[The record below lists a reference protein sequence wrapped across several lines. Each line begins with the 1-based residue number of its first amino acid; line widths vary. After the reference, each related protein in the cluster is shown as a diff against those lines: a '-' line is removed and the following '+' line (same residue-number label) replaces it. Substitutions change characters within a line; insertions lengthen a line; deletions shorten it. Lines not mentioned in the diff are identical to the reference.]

1 MEVLGSA
8 VARAALGA
16 SRAAGW
22 VLGAVLAVG
31 LSACGGVPDEYASTG
46 ASLQLTSVWLAQ
58 YAPLPT
64 PIPGSPELPSRL
76 VTVDVTLI
84 FVALEKPATLVLT
97 FTSPSSG
104 SSENRID
111 LGATSI
117 ANSLGGRQT
126 FRTLV
131 TIPDLDVLHFDAA
144 LIDRA
149 GAVSATVSGRFTVED
164 SLTVTQS
171 GQSNESNQITTQNEP

>member
-1 MEVLGSA
+1 MAVLRLA
-8 VARAALGA
+8 IVRAALDP
-16 SRAAGW
+16 SRAGRTVVCALMGAG
-22 VLGAVLAVG
+22 LM
-31 LSACGGVPDEYASTG
+31 ACGGVPDEYASSGT
-46 ASLQLTSVWLAQ
+46 SLQLTNVWLTQ

-64 PIPGSPELPSRL
+64 PIPGSPELPSRQ

-84 FVALEKPATLVLT
+84 FVAPEKPATLVLI
-97 FTSPSSG
+97 FTSPAG
-104 SSENRID
+104 SNENHID
-111 LGATSI
+111 LRATSI
-117 ANSLGGRQT
+117 ANSLGGQQT

-131 TIPDLDVLHFDAA
+131 TIPDLGVLHFDAV

-171 GQSNESNQITTQNEP
+171 DQSNESNQITTQSGP